1 MERVSIFE
9 KIGYSGDM
17 PNEEEALQDRVRS
30 LMRDAGMTQTQLAET
45 IGITATKLSLSLSG
59 SRRFSTFE
67 LAAIAEN
74 FHTTVDF
81 LVSGKLPPRAAL
93 AARDDSDKSPGWEVA
108 VKRAEALDETEAAL
122 NDLGIPPAL
131 SPLATWRR
139 PSLSGLAIAVGPA
152 LADAARNL
160 LRENFRD
167 DMPGAI
173 EDAFGIHV
181 TAKPFGP
188 GFDGLSWRSEDCRI
202 IVINTDA
209 AWSRQRFTLAHE
221 LEHHLAGDVD
231 AEGLVVDRDVMSTN
245 HRIPEMRANSFA
257 AALLMPEQE
266 IRERVEGAVTPA
278 LFASLIGVF
287 LVSSDALAWRL
298 KNLGLVNDAE
308 RSSFS
313 HMSAA
318 EAAREGGWEDRYLEL
333 VKHQSRQRPPE
344 ALVERS
350 LRAFMAGDISAQW
363 PARVLGCDADLL
375 HEALDG
381 AASEVAD
388 DKEPVFTP

>member
-1 MERVSIFE
+1 
-9 KIGYSGDM
+9 M
-17 PNEEEALQDRVRS
+17 PNEEEALQNRVRS
-30 LMRDAGMTQTQLAET
+30 LMQDAGMTQTQLAEA
-45 IGITATKLSLSLSG
+45 IGITRTKLSLSLSG
-59 SRRFSTFE
+59 DRRFSTFE
-67 LAAIAEN
+67 LAAIAEK

-81 LVSGKLPPRAAL
+81 LVSGKSPLRAAL

-108 VKRAEALDETEAAL
+108 VKRAESLDETEAAL

-131 SPLATWRR
+131 SPLANWQR
-139 PSLSGLAIAVGPA
+139 PTLSGLAIAVGPA
-152 LADAARNL
+152 LADAARTL
-160 LRENFRD
+160 LADDFRE

-181 TAKPFGP
+181 AAQSFGP

-231 AEGLVVDRDVMSTN
+231 ADGLVVDRDVMLTH

-266 IRERVEGAVTPA
+266 IRERVKDTVTPA

-287 LVSSDALAWRL
+287 TVSSDALAWRL
-298 KNLGLVNDAE
+298 KNLGLVNNAE

-313 HMSAA
+313 RMSAA
-318 EAAREGGWEDRYLEL
+318 EAAREGGWEDRYFEL
-333 VKHQSRQRPPE
+333 VKHQSRQRPPG
-344 ALVERS
+344 ALVLRS
-350 LRAFMAGDISAQW
+350 LRAFAAGDISAEW
-363 PARVLGCDADLL
+363 PARVLNCAPDLL

-381 AASEVAD
+381 AASEAVE
-388 DKEPVFTP
+388 DKEPVFVP